1 MFCGNLVISFKFI
14 KIIVD
19 IYIYINSMI
28 ILEIN
33 LVIRYCYKNISI

>member
-1 MFCGNLVISFKFI
+1 MYCGNLVIGFKFI

>member
-1 MFCGNLVISFKFI
+1 MYCGNLVISFKFI